1 MGVQDRDWY
10 RDELRKKQ
18 GYVER
23 SAFRRSLGKPKAF
36 GARQSGSWGRFAMQL
51 LTVAVAVLVVF
62 VMLVRFSR
70 SQG

>member
-10 RDELRKKQ
+10 RDEMRTKQ

-36 GARQSGSWGRFAMQL
+36 GAKQPSSWGRFAMQL
-51 LTVAVAVLVVF
+51 LTVVVAVLVVF

-70 SQG
+70 S